1 MSGAAEEVAT
11 GAEVGKRHRG
21 IGIKKRP
28 SMVAHAFSFR
38 NWKAEVGG
46 SLNLRPAWSP

>member
-11 GAEVGKRHRG
+11 GAEVGKRSWG

-28 SMVAHAFSFR
+28 SMVAHAF
-38 NWKAEVGG
+38 
-46 SLNLRPAWSP
+46 NLRI